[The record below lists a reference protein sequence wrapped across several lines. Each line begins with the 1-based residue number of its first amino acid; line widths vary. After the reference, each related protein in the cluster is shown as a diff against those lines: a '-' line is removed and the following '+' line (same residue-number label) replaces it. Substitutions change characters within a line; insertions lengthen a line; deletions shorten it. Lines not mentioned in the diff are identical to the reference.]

1 MLLRKDLRQRMG
13 YALCNLS
20 NSNQLKI
27 APGLMVLPTKS
38 CPSSYVAT
46 APQYNS
52 SNNFYVVGR
61 AQHGH

>member
-1 MLLRKDLRQRMG
+1 MPLRKDARQRGG

-27 APGLMVLPTKS
+27 APGLIVLPTRP
-38 CPSSYVAT
+38 CPSSYLAT

-52 SNNFYVVGR
+52 SKDFYVVGR
-61 AQHGH
+61 GQNGH